1 MARRTGSKKELIECE
16 YCGESYSSTYKRCP
30 FCNGDGT
37 GRWDD
42 LDSLED
48 EDDYDEEEGSRTGGG
63 KRLAG
68 GSRRGGRGAP
78 SVGRIILTIV
88 SLALIIAAVCIV
100 ISIVKSMLGGT
111 KPGPAATAS
120 PAVESSVPSEA
131 PAESGEILESSAPAE
146 SAAPA
151 ESQTPTAGQTSGLS
165 TATGFTLNREDFTFD
180 AAGQVFQ
187 MKAAFTPEGSTGD
200 ITWKSS
206 DPNVAAVSW
215 NGVVTSVA
223 SGTATLTASVAG
235 VGEKTCI
242 VRCNFKSGGTTSAA
256 TPAPSGSS
264 TALSGASGLKLNRED
279 FTLTKVGESFRM
291 VVSGTSSSV
300 SWASS
305 NKSVATVS
313 ADGTV
318 TAVGKGTCN
327 VTATVNGTTLKC
339 IVRCSF

>member
-1 MARRTGSKKELIECE
+1 MARRAGSKDELIECE
-16 YCGESYSSTYKRCP
+16 YCGERYSATYKRCP

-42 LDSLED
+42 PDSLEN
-48 EDDYDEEEGSRTGGG
+48 EDDSDKDEGFRTGGG

-68 GSRRGGRGAP
+68 GSRRGGRGGP
-78 SVGRIILTIV
+78 SIGRIILTV
-88 SLALIIAAVCIV
+88 ASLALIVAAVCMV
-100 ISIVKSMLGGT
+100 ISIVKSMLGGS
-111 KPGPAATAS
+111 KDPAPSAS

-131 PAESGEILESSAPAE
+131 PAESGAPAGSETPIE

-151 ESQTPTAGQTSGLS
+151 ESEAPSAGQISGVG

-187 MKAAFTPEGSTGD
+187 MKATFTPEGTTGD

-206 DPNVAAVSW
+206 DPNVASVSW
-215 NGVVTSVA
+215 NGVVTSV
-223 SGTATLTASVAG
+223 SPGTVTLTASVAG
-235 VGEKTCI
+235 AGEKTCI
-242 VRCNFKSGGTTSAA
+242 VRCNFKSGGTTTSAA
-256 TPAPSGSS
+256 TTSPTGSGASS
-264 TALSGASGLKLNRED
+264 SASGLKLNRED
-279 FTLTKVGESFRM
+279 FTLGHAGETFRM
-291 VVSGTSSSV
+291 VVSGTSAAV
-300 SWASS
+300 TWASS
-305 NKSVATVS
+305 NTSVATVG